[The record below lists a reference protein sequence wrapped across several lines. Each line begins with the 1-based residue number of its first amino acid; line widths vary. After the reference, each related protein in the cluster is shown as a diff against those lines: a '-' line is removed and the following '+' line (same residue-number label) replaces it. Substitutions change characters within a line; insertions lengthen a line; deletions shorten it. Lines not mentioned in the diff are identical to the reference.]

1 METQTSSRDSN
12 GVLIGAILVLIAT
25 ALGLAGLWWT
35 SRPPA
40 EGDPAV
46 TFARDMIFHHQQ
58 AVEMANKLRERTKD
72 AQLRGILLDMM
83 LTQQAQIG
91 LMQGWLQA
99 WGLPFAGSTP
109 PMTGSM
115 MHNGMEMAMTPEIMG
130 IQPQERVNALG
141 TLPVAEAEVEFL
153 QMMIAHHRGAVLMA
167 GNTLT
172 QTQNPLV
179 RDLANG
185 IIAAQTSE
193 INLMN
198 QLLEAR
204 GQPRE

>member
-1 METQTSSRDSN
+1 MEAPLPARESN
-12 GVLIGAILVLIAT
+12 GVLIGALLVLIAA

-58 AVEMANKLRERTKD
+58 AVEMANKLRDRTED
-72 AQLRGILLDMM
+72 TQLRGILLDMM

-99 WGLPFAGSTP
+99 WGLPFAGPNP
-109 PMTGSM
+109 PMTGPM
-115 MHNGMEMAMTPEIMG
+115 MHNGRVMAMTPEMMG
-130 IQPQERVNALG
+130 IQPQERVNALD

-153 QMMIAHHRGAVLMA
+153 RMMIDHHRGAVLMA
-167 GNTLT
+167 ESTLT
-172 QTQNPLV
+172 HTQNPLV

-193 INLMN
+193 IELMN

>member
-1 METQTSSRDSN
+1 M
-12 GVLIGAILVLIAT
+12 
-25 ALGLAGLWWT
+25 AG
-35 SRPPA
+35 
-40 EGDPAV
+40 
-46 TFARDMIFHHQQ
+46 
-58 AVEMANKLRERTKD
+58 KLRERTDDPK
-72 AQLRGILLDMM
+72 LRGILLDMM

-99 WGLPFAGSTP
+99 WELPFAGPNP
-109 PMTGSM
+109 PMTGSV
-115 MHNGMEMAMTPEIMG
+115 MHDGMKMAMTPEMMG
-130 IQPQERVNALG
+130 IQPQERVNALD

-153 QMMIAHHRGAVLMA
+153 RMMIAHHRGAVLMA
-167 GNTLT
+167 ESTLT

-193 INLMN
+193 IDLLN

-204 GQPRE
+204 GQSRD